1 MSSNVKR
8 WERTNKRVML
18 LLNSSFQ
25 ESTLNTDIAGDD
37 HITVEVNSLNDSFV
51 STNEFMLSSSK

>member
-8 WERTNKRVML
+8 WKRTNNRVMS
-18 LLNSSFQ
+18 LLNTSFQ
-25 ESTLNTDIAGDD
+25 ENTLNTDIDGDD
-37 HITVEVNSLNDSFV
+37 HITVEVNSLNDLFV